1 MTPRQLLGQARVHT
15 FEYVPYLA
23 SYIYSLREQETP
35 GIGTAAVD
43 AAGNL
48 YWCPKFVQE
57 IGKEQAAYLI
67 AHEALHLIFDHHSRS
82 KEIMGENASEFERFV
97 CNVAGDLV
105 IEQTLHMM
113 RHLRPEG
120 AIHLGCDVPAWGFR
134 LDFPENKSMQE
145 YYRLIMERFKG
156 KQQQSPQ
163 PQQGDDDAE
172 SSDGGSD
179 DDSGQQGDAGGNVP
193 PSDDANG
200 DGGEAPNDD
209 GTQAHGSEVSPVGR
223 EGSPSGEQ
231 GKAPQKPGAPGTGGS
246 CADGQPRPYE
256 IESDGSWETYAGD
269 MAAARTEQAIAEYE
283 ESHPGTV
290 PGSIKEAL
298 NCKLRPQ
305 PDPFDQLRSAVCT
318 SVASPVGGRD
328 FSRRRRSRKQP
339 PDDNVPLLHGRITV
353 QPHAVV
359 IVDTSASMLG
369 SETKAKALSVISQGL
384 RKLTRV
390 KVYCADTEVQS
401 NKIVSGTSRFEWCG
415 GGGTDMSTAIAQVER
430 DDHPDSIILV
440 TDAETNWHGNKPHAR
455 IVVAYTGKVGST
467 HHHNIPKWCRV
478 VPLEGSNA

>member
-1 MTPRQLLGQARVHT
+1 MHT

-43 AAGNL
+43 EAGNL
-48 YWCPKFVQE
+48 YWCPKFVAE
-57 IGKEQAAYLI
+57 IGKEQTAYLV

-82 KEIMGENASEFERFV
+82 REIMGENAGDFERFV

-113 RHLRPEG
+113 RHLRPDG
-120 AIHLGCDVPAWGFR
+120 AIHLGCEVEAWGIR
-134 LDFPENKSMQE
+134 LDFPENQSMQV
-145 YYRLIMERFKG
+145 YYRLIMEKLKQ
-156 KQQQSPQ
+156 KQQQ
-163 PQQGDDDAE
+163 QQG
-172 SSDGGSD
+172 GSNGTGR
-179 DDSGQQGDAGGNVP
+179 DDSE
-193 PSDDANG
+193 PSDSPASGSGNPDG
-200 DGGEAPNDD
+200 DGQDSDPDD
-209 GTQAHGSEVSPVGR
+209 GTEADGEEAASGSGA
-223 EGSPSGEQ
+223 GSPSAGQ

-269 MAAARTEQAIAEYE
+269 MAAARAEEAIAEYE
-283 ESHPGTV
+283 KSHPGSV
-290 PGSIKEAL
+290 PGTLKEAL
-298 NCKLRPQ
+298 KCKLRPQ

-328 FSRRRRSRKQP
+328 FSHRRRSRKQP

-369 SETKAKALSVISQGL
+369 SDTKAKALSVIGQGL
-384 RKLTRV
+384 RKLSRV
-390 KVYCADTEVQS
+390 KVFCADTGVQS
-401 NKIVSGTSRFEWCG
+401 HALVSGTDRFEWCG
-415 GGGTDMSTAIAQVER
+415 GGGTDMSAAIEQVER
-430 DDHPDSIILV
+430 TDQPDSIILV
-440 TDAETNWHGNKPHAR
+440 TDAETRWHHRRPRAR
-455 IVVAYTGKVGST
+455 VVVAYTGKVGSDWY
-467 HHHNIPKWCRV
+467 HNIPKWCRV